1 MENLYGYNT
10 YSKQMNPSFNNL
22 NILNNLNVEGQII
35 YDGILINPNGV
46 TGPTGPQGPTGS
58 NQGITGPT
66 GLQGVTGPT
75 GIQGIQGVT
84 GPTGIQGVTGPIGIQ
99 GIQGVTGPTGI
110 QGIQGIQGV
119 TGDTG
124 IQGIQGVTGP
134 TGIQGIQ
141 GVTGPT
147 GIQGIQGIQGVTG
160 LTGQGVTGVIWL
172 NPQGAF
178 SSTNYVTFGQSS
190 NYNNSLL
197 VIPRSLTITR
207 MSVVL
212 TTAPT
217 GASTRT
223 FTLYKNNIAT
233 SLSVLFV
240 VSETFKS
247 ATDSISF
254 VAGDTFSVLATVTS
268 GPPSSSGAISL
279 EFI

>member
-84 GPTGIQGVTGPIGIQ
+84 GPTGIQGVTGPI
-99 GIQGVTGPTGI
+99 
-110 QGIQGIQGV
+110 
-119 TGDTG
+119 
-124 IQGIQGVTGP
+124 
-134 TGIQGIQ
+134 GIQGIQ